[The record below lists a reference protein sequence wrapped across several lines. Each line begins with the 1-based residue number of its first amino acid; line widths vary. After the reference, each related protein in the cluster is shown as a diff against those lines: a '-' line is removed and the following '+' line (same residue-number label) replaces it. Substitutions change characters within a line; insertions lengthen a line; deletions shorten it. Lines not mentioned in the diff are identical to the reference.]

1 MKEQIMQLL
10 KKQDYAL
17 STQEI
22 YDCLELKDV
31 EDLKKLIKALD
42 DLEKDFLVYRT
53 KKDNYMLFQNC
64 HLKAGTFISNKKG
77 FGFVDINEP
86 EDIYIAKN
94 NVNKACSSGAGDFCS
109 RST

>member
-42 DLEKDFLVYRT
+42 DLEKDFLV
-53 KKDNYMLFQNC
+53 
-64 HLKAGTFISNKKG
+64 
-77 FGFVDINEP
+77 
-86 EDIYIAKN
+86 
-94 NVNKACSSGAGDFCS
+94 
-109 RST
+109 